1 MTTDIKGVHLE
12 LSKRTRDYVE
22 KKLPRLAFAEDLVT
36 DLLFAFTREKSLY
49 KLDATVNF
57 RWGSTTHLH
66 VENFKLNEGIDALF
80 DKLEPKLE
88 KEKNKLKDHRR
99 NTPAPRAVEEP

>member
-12 LSKRTRDYVE
+12 IGTRTRDYID
-22 KKLPRLAFAEDLVT
+22 KKLPRLAFAEHLVT
-36 DLLFAFTREKSLY
+36 DLLLAISREKSLY

-57 RWGSTTHLH
+57 RWGSSSHIH
-66 VENFKLNEGIDALF
+66 VENFKLTEGIDALF

-88 KEKNKLKDHRR
+88 KEKNKLKDHRKK
-99 NTPAPRAVEEP
+99 APPVSAEE